1 LSFYC
6 NRLFAGVAVLL
17 ALWTAPLAAQQSP
30 QKAPAAASNGA
41 TAAVPVHA
49 RPSLWV
55 VKDRDTTIY
64 LFGTIHLLRPGLM
77 WFEGPIKSA
86 FDASQEVVLEIA
98 DEADVSTQM
107 RIAQRAMDLTGPP
120 LTGKLPEATRP
131 KFAALIKEYQLPVG
145 VVDRMKPWFAAITL
159 TSAPLQKLGY
169 DASQGVEAQLRK
181 YAKAQGKP
189 VSGLET
195 TEEQIGFFDTLSDEL
210 QIRLLVE
217 TINEQG
223 EVEDTLAKMI
233 DAWSAG
239 DPDRLAAT
247 LNKSMEEDKG
257 LEKLLLFDRNE
268 RWADWIK
275 ARLEKPG
282 TVFLA
287 VGAGHLAGKNSV
299 QDALKARHIKSKLVK
314 SR

>member
-1 LSFYC
+1 MSVYRS
-6 NRLFAGVAVLL
+6 RLFAGLAVLL
-17 ALWTAPLAAQQSP
+17 ALWTAPLAAQQL
-30 QKAPAAASNGA
+30 QTKAPTAGAKAS
-41 TAAVPVHA
+41 VPIHA

-55 VKDRDTTIY
+55 VRDRDTTIY
-64 LFGTIHLLRPGLM
+64 LFGTIHLLRPGLL
-77 WFEGPIKSA
+77 WFEGPVKSA

-131 KFAALIKEYQLPVG
+131 KFAALIKEYRLPAT

-169 DASQGVEAQLRK
+169 DSSQGVEAQLRK

-217 TINEQG
+217 TIDEQA
-223 EVEDTLAKMI
+223 EVEDTLARMI

-287 VGAGHLAGKNSV
+287 VGAGHLAGQNSV
-299 QDALKARHIKSKLVK
+299 QDALKARRIKSKLVK
-314 SR
+314 PR